1 MTREQIELRIK
12 MMQEKLSV
20 VTHAAD
26 IASINKTI
34 ERLIMAKAD
43 DEQEIQHMAKVVR
56 NIQKSDSIRVEDGM
70 RSTQVPASLVVSAD
84 TVFGEMCR
92 RGNTSPELRV
102 FYGALFF

>member
-1 MTREQIELRIK
+1 
-12 MMQEKLSV
+12 
-20 VTHAAD
+20 
-26 IASINKTI
+26 
-34 ERLIMAKAD
+34 
-43 DEQEIQHMAKVVR
+43 MAKVVR

-102 FYGALFF
+102 FYGAQGGFKAWFCEWGSFKCWSSTPWGAIDNLAMKLKDIVRTECD